1 MKNKLQALKG
11 YNGAFEYSCFLH
23 VKRKIMQFNNV
34 SIIKKANVY
43 FDGKVVSRTIV
54 FEDGSTKTLGF
65 MHVGDYTFNT
75 GKAEIM
81 EFLSGELE
89 VTLPT
94 QKEPL
99 IIKGSATFEV
109 PANSSFSLHVTAPA
123 DYCCSFID

>member
-1 MKNKLQALKG
+1 M
-11 YNGAFEYSCFLH
+11 E
-23 VKRKIMQFNNV
+23 FNNV
-34 SIIKKANVY
+34 TITKKANVY
-43 FDGKVVSRTIV
+43 FDGNVVSRTIT
-54 FEDGSTKTLGF
+54 FQDGSVKTLGF
-65 MHVGDYTFNT
+65 MQVGGYTFNT

-89 VTLPT
+89 VTLPN

-123 DYCCSFID
+123 DYICSFIDA

>member
-1 MKNKLQALKG
+1 M
-11 YNGAFEYSCFLH
+11 E
-23 VKRKIMQFNNV
+23 FNNV
-34 SIIKKANVY
+34 TITKKANVY
-43 FDGKVVSRTIV
+43 FDGNVVSRTIT
-54 FEDGSTKTLGF
+54 FQDGSVKTLGF
-65 MHVGDYTFNT
+65 MQVGDYTFNT

-89 VTLPT
+89 VTLPN

-123 DYCCSFID
+123 DYICSFIDA

>member
-11 YNGAFEYSCFLH
+11 YNGAFEYSYFLH
-23 VKRKIMQFNNV
+23 VKRKTMQFNNV

-81 EFLSGELE
+81 EFFPTVTPDKIVALTPIQTFFFIKICLEIVDFLSFGFM
-89 VTLPT
+89 
-94 QKEPL
+94 
-99 IIKGSATFEV
+99 G
-109 PANSSFSLHVTAPA
+109 
-123 DYCCSFID
+123 

>member
-1 MKNKLQALKG
+1 M
-11 YNGAFEYSCFLH
+11 E
-23 VKRKIMQFNNV
+23 FNNV
-34 SIIKKANVY
+34 KITKKANVY
-43 FDGKVVSRTIV
+43 FDGNVVSRTIT
-54 FEDGSTKTLGF
+54 FQDGSVKTLGF
-65 MHVGDYTFNT
+65 MQVGDYTFNT

-89 VTLPT
+89 VMLPN

-123 DYCCSFID
+123 DYICSFIDA

>member
-1 MKNKLQALKG
+1 MEFKN
-11 YNGAFEYSCFLH
+11 
-23 VKRKIMQFNNV
+23 VTIV
-34 SIIKKANVY
+34 KKANVY
-43 FDGKVVSRTIV
+43 FDGKVTSRTIH
-54 FEDGSTKTLGF
+54 FPDGSIKTLGF
-65 MHVGDYTFNT
+65 MQVGEYTFNT

-89 VTLPT
+89 VTLPN

-109 PANSSFSLHVTAPA
+109 PANSSFSLRVSVPA

>member
-1 MKNKLQALKG
+1 
-11 YNGAFEYSCFLH
+11 
-23 VKRKIMQFNNV
+23 MQFNNV
-34 SIIKKANVY
+34 SIIKKANIY

-65 MHVGDYTFNT
+65 MQVGDYTFNT

-89 VTLPT
+89 VTLPN